1 MGLVQDFL
9 LNVTLLEI
17 KYCADRAKQKL
28 KVEMETFKLNK
39 LNCGVSSDSVT
50 LKNKS
55 LKSKSKSLDYCKSV
69 KDSFFN
75 KVKSISYKYSLC

>member
-50 LKNKS
+50 LK
-55 LKSKSKSLDYCKSV
+55 SKSKSLDYCKSV
-69 KDSFFN
+69 KASFFN